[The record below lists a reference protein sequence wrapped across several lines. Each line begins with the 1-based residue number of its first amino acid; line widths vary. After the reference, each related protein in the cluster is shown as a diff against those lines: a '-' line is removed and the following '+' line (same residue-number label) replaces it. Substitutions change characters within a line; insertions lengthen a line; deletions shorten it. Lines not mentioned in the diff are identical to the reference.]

1 WSHRVI
7 RSRPKLASGEL
18 ASLPESAQVTATLL
32 RTVITVDVVGR
43 GSAYRL
49 ARVGVG
55 NAVPVGGREVVVTSD
70 GPEAV
75 LSTLGVIDRVVIR
88 AAESKIDQGR
98 LIARTPTFALFRTPS
113 VLVV

>member
-1 WSHRVI
+1 MVDAGPPEGWSHRVI

-70 GPEAV
+70 GCELLTRFPADQLYV
-75 LSTLGVIDRVVIR
+75 AGTRLFTGADL
-88 AAESKIDQGR
+88 AAAGES
-98 LIARTPTFALFRTPS
+98 P
-113 VLVV
+113 